1 MQKQSKEFIE
11 NILNDEAIKK
21 KTAAAVWGVIG
32 NMFIPAFFTKASP
45 SASSAPIASKTGEEQ
60 QPLPTTTALPER
72 NSTPWYHFS
81 GVLGWVLPSF
91 RKRTIE
97 DTIPEPDTSNHGGV
111 SDQTPSPSGSLTSLD
126 HVQTF
131 TISPSTTPNK
141 DSRSEQRGSTVPSD
155 SIPSVSTNF
164 SQPRSSRTTQIP
176 SVPHHVALLVP
187 PSTAHEGDNSLTDD
201 DKRGAVGGE
210 RRS

>member
-11 NILNDEAIKK
+11 HILNDETIKK

-45 SASSAPIASKTGEEQ
+45 SASTAPIASKTGEEQ
-60 QPLPTTTALPER
+60 QPLPTTFASPEQ

-91 RKRTIE
+91 RKRNIV
-97 DTIPEPDTSNHGGV
+97 DPIPEPDSLNHGGV
-111 SDQTPSPSGSLTSLD
+111 SDQTPSPSGSLTSSD

-131 TISPSTTPNK
+131 TISPSSTPNK
-141 DSRSEQRGSTVPSD
+141 DGSSEQRGSSVPLD

-201 DKRGAVGGE
+201 DKRGVVGGE
-210 RRS
+210 RGS